1 MHSFLHLQ
9 MLSFVFPN
17 HFLYEDIIQHLL
29 SLLSMEEDYVAPLVL
44 FVLTF
49 LGKFKS
55 LGKLYIFLIDQI
67 VILPRVLGI
76 LYNQSLHRTSCGLR
90 RLRAQWNALCG
101 PQAQS
106 QVEPFSVKTSLEEAV
121 FSAMTAFTL
130 ALTVRTLN
138 FVCLRPQSGMDI
150 ANPRVVIFQLNLSFS
165 GVKSYKNFI
174 CIIF

>member
-55 LGKLYIFLIDQI
+55 LGKLYIFVIDQI
-67 VILPRVLGI
+67 VILHRVLGI
-76 LYNQSLHRTSCGLR
+76 LYNQSLHRPSWG
-90 RLRAQWNALCG
+90 LRAQWNALCM

-121 FSAMTAFTL
+121 FSALTAFTL

-150 ANPRVVIFQLNLSFS
+150 TNPRGVIFQLNLSFS
-165 GVKSYKNFI
+165 GVKSYENFI

>member
-55 LGKLYIFLIDQI
+55 LGKLYIILIDQI
-67 VILPRVLGI
+67 VILHRFQI
-76 LYNQSLHRTSCGLR
+76 FYQSLHRPSWGLR
-90 RLRAQWNALCG
+90 SQWNALSV

-150 ANPRVVIFQLNLSFS
+150 ANLRGVIFQLNLSFS
-165 GVKSYKNFI
+165 GVKSYENFI